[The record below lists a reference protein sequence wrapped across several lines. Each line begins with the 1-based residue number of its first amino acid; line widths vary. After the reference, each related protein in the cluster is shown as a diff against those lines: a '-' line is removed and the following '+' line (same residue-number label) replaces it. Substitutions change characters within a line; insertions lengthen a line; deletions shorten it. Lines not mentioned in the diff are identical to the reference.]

1 MPLGFKPY
9 CLKHQL
15 PNDGCHGCTVN
26 TILRHSL
33 TSSTCG
39 EDEGYLSCR
48 RVVGPRLWQAE
59 VIRGAT
65 LVTKE
70 VTPSSHKSSVDIP
83 PLSQLAPQPGT
94 D

>member
-1 MPLGFKPY
+1 MHQYVVPPLRTGSVNVF
-9 CLKHQL
+9 L
-15 PNDGCHGCTVN
+15 P
-26 TILRHSL
+26 HSL
-33 TSSTCG
+33 TSSVRG

-70 VTPSSHKSSVDIP
+70 VTPSQSSHKSSGERFLQ
-83 PLSQLAPQPGT
+83 PLVSSFFKFT
-94 D
+94 VK

>member
-1 MPLGFKPY
+1 MSYKKKEGT
-9 CLKHQL
+9 
-15 PNDGCHGCTVN
+15 NATDSVN
-26 TILRHSL
+26 TFLPHSL
-33 TSSTCG
+33 VIPEVHG

>member
-1 MPLGFKPY
+1 MSYKKKEGTNATEIRFCHTPLPEV
-9 CLKHQL
+9 H
-15 PNDGCHGCTVN
+15 
-26 TILRHSL
+26 
-33 TSSTCG
+33 G

-70 VTPSSHKSSVDIP
+70 VTPSSHKSSVDILP
-83 PLSQLAPQPGT
+83 PSQLAAQPGT